1 MAETVHINI
10 PDDDWVDLSNLAA
23 TLNGRVSNSGNAIL
37 VYVQAATKPNAAST
51 KGHRLVDENLFDYIV
66 VAPETVWIR
75 ALNSP
80 GIASVTPGL
89 AALASGG
96 TTPVSMG
103 VGDLTVDVWG
113 TPKISIAHSL
123 FHGMFTFDVPPS
135 MWFIE
140 EDGVEVLNAD
150 SVGATSANGALVVN
164 TAGLTSVTVNSK
176 RHPRYQP
183 NRGHLWSS
191 ALILPGK
198 LLNGVRDFGL
208 FGENNGVFFRLKSDG
223 NLYAVLRSGGVE
235 THEELITIPDTFVG
249 FDVEKGNIYDIRFQW
264 RAVGDYFW
272 YIGNPATGASELV
285 HRIYNLGTL
294 TALSMENPSLML
306 AFKATNTT
314 EDVTM
319 LVGCA
324 DVSSEN
330 GSSTSEQYGEASAE
344 VAGIS
349 VGDGV
354 LAVRNPLLAPNG
366 EMNTRDLRLARI
378 IIGADKKS
386 VFKVYQTRDA
396 TAVVGGTWL
405 AAKTGS
411 FVESNSTITSV
422 DVAKME
428 PFTTFRI
435 AAGAQRER
443 ENPSQLTIDFFGIHG
458 DYLVIVCTEGSS
470 VLVDAA
476 IEYGEEI

>member
-1 MAETVHINI
+1 MAETQHIAI
-10 PDDDWVDLSNLAA
+10 TEDDWVNLSDLVGS
-23 TLNGRVSNSGNAIL
+23 LNGRVSNPGNSTIA
-37 VYVQAATKPNAAST
+37 YVQAVLKPSST
-51 KGHRLVDENLFDYIV
+51 ITHGHRLVDDNLFDYAIE
-66 VAPETVWIR
+66 APEAIWMR
-75 ALNSP
+75 ALNAP
-80 GIASVTPGL
+80 GLVSVTPGL
-89 AALASGG
+89 AA
-96 TTPVSMG
+96 PVLNGVATVAMG
-103 VGDLTVDVWG
+103 AGDLAVDVWG
-113 TPKISIAHSL
+113 TPKTSVAHSI
-123 FHGMFTFDVPPS
+123 FHGLFTFDVPPT

-140 EDGVEVLNAD
+140 ENDIEVLNAD
-150 SVGATSANGALVVN
+150 STGATSVNGALVVN
-164 TAGLTSVTVNSK
+164 TSGLTSVTVNSR

-198 LLNGVRDFGL
+198 LLDGVRDFGL
-208 FGENNGVFFRLKSDG
+208 FDGHNGVFFRLKSDG

-235 THEELITIPDTFVG
+235 THEELITIPDTFIG

-264 RAVGDYFW
+264 RGVGNYFF

-285 HRIYNLGTL
+285 HQISNLGTL

-306 AFKATNTT
+306 AFKATKTT

-324 DVSSEN
+324 DVTSEN
-330 GSSTSEQYGEASAE
+330 GNSDREQYGEASTE

-349 VGDGV
+349 AGDGV
-354 LAVRNPLLAPNG
+354 LAVLNPLLAPNG

-378 IIGADKKS
+378 TIGADKKA

-396 TAVVGGTWL
+396 TAIVGGTWT
-405 AAKTGS
+405 AEKVGS

-422 DVAKME
+422 DIAKMD
-428 PFTTFRI
+428 PFTTFRV
-435 AAGAQRER
+435 AAGAQTDRI
-443 ENPSQLTIDFFGIHG
+443 NPSPLTIDFFGIHG

-470 VLVDAA
+470 VAVDAS